1 MGPERRDP
9 FAAAIQGGPGL
20 ERPVLALGCRQ
31 SRNAFPSNPPHPKPS
46 AAGEKLCLRSRLA
59 SPRRS
64 QRLYMTSSP
73 PIGPM
78 RHIRPIPFL
87 PSFEKF
93 PLPYFVFSFTLW
105 VNDFLTNTQ
114 TCGTLFQE

>member
-20 ERPVLALGCRQ
+20 ERPVLALRCRQ

-59 SPRRS
+59 GPRRS
-64 QRLYMTSSP
+64 QRLYMTSSLP
-73 PIGPM
+73 SLPCVTVVPF
-78 RHIRPIPFL
+78 RSFL

-114 TCGTLFQE
+114 TCGTLF